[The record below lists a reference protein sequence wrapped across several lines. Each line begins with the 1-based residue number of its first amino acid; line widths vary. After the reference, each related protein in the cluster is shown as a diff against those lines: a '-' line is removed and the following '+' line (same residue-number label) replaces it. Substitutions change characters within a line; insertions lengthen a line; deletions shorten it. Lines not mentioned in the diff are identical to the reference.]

1 MRKLLLLSL
10 TILLVSGCG
19 RKEPPQAIVEAGPPD
34 IASIKV
40 VDADPSKQLQIQLAG
55 GAGGVGYQMDRAE
68 MDPYCKCPS
77 TWLRYYEEYP
87 LPRNNTKELHKM
99 IRLEVGG
106 HDYVYRLR
114 AIDAAGRLGSWHTL
128 TLQNN
133 AKE

>member
-1 MRKLLLLSL
+1 MRKCLLLCL
-10 TILLVSGCG
+10 TILVVAGCG
-19 RKEPPQAIVEAGPPD
+19 RKEPAQAIVESDPPS

-40 VDADPSKQLQIQLAG
+40 LDADPSKQLQIQLAG

-114 AIDAAGRLGSWHTL
+114 AIDAAGRLGAWKKLS
-128 TLQNN
+128 LQNT

>member
-1 MRKLLLLSL
+1 MRKFLLLCL
-10 TILLVSGCG
+10 TILMVTGCG
-19 RKEPPQAIVEAGPPD
+19 RKEPPQAIVEADPPA
-34 IASIKV
+34 IASIQV
-40 VDADPSKQLQIQLAG
+40 IDADPSKQLKIRLAG

-87 LPRNNTKELHKM
+87 LPRNNSKALQKM

-106 HDYVYRLR
+106 HDFVYRMR
-114 AIDAAGRLGSWHTL
+114 AIDAAGRLGAWRTL
-128 TLQNN
+128 SLQNS